1 MNRTHSFSPNTAWAR
16 HLTAPVA
23 APHTGLSPAEAL
35 RLQRL
40 HDRLL
45 TALQANDRAALRS
58 TRQEVLHAAF
68 TPAQS
73 PGLRTALHA
82 LVWRMAALLPAA
94 RRRGRG
100 HE

>member
-1 MNRTHSFSPNTAWAR
+1 MNRTPSFSPNTTWAQ
-16 HLTAPVA
+16 HLTAPGVEQ
-23 APHTGLSPAEAL
+23 PTGLSPAEAQ
-35 RLQRL
+35 RLQCL

-45 TALQANDRAALRS
+45 TALQANDRTALRS
-58 TRQEVLHAAF
+58 TRKAVLHAAF

-73 PGLRTALHA
+73 PALRTALHA

-100 HE
+100 SE

>member
-1 MNRTHSFSPNTAWAR
+1 MNRTPSFSPKTTWAQ
-16 HLTAPVA
+16 HLTAPGVEQ
-23 APHTGLSPAEAL
+23 PTGLSPAEAQ

-45 TALQANDRAALRS
+45 TALQANDRTALRS
-58 TRQEVLHAAF
+58 TRQAVLHAAF

-73 PGLRTALHA
+73 PALRTALHA

-100 HE
+100 SE